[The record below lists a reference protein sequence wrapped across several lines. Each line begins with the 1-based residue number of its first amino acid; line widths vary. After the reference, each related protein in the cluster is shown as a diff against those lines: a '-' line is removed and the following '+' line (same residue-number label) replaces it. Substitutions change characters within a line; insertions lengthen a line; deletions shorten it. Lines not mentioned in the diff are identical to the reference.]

1 MRIPA
6 LPPSSAATH
15 PCAQLSQ
22 FLWTPKALNMTDA
35 EGNRLC
41 IQCNTS
47 VWGQNTAGGQFDAK
61 FAACLHDMG
70 ARQAEGVPY
79 LWRFIANADHDLSL
93 ITIVDDY
100 LMSETEGHNS
110 IIDAVND
117 RIRATLGPIRTEMDP
132 TSFAGMS
139 LARCPITSAIT
150 VSMPQKIEEA
160 TRTHFPEL
168 LDSPTRSPK
177 NPCSE
182 PAIKSLKSV
191 ADQMHLADLPANC
204 TNAHKPEL
212 TPEQKFV
219 QRANGSAAFPLRVMP
234 AISLPLHRVSCV
246 AARAPP
252 EARAVLKEI
261 YRYMFAHRHDGITYG
276 GGGLADRAEIDAS
289 MNASFSL
296 DDGAPADLEGTAD
309 GYLRSLRVNWH
320 ADHQGPRGMAAV

>member
-1 MRIPA
+1 
-6 LPPSSAATH
+6 
-15 PCAQLSQ
+15 
-22 FLWTPKALNMTDA
+22 MTT
-35 EGNRLC
+35 C
-41 IQCNTS
+41 
-47 VWGQNTAGGQFDAK
+47 
-61 FAACLHDMG
+61 
-70 ARQAEGVPY
+70 
-79 LWRFIANADHDLSL
+79 
-93 ITIVDDY
+93 
-100 LMSETEGHNS
+100 LMSETEGHHS

-168 LDSPTRSPK
+168 LDSQTRSPN

-182 PAIKSLKSV
+182 PAIKSLKAV

-252 EARAVLKEI
+252 EARVVYKNPTK
-261 YRYMFAHRHDGITYG
+261 YPCDTCRMSTSSVCKSD
-276 GGGLADRAEIDAS
+276 
-289 MNASFSL
+289 
-296 DDGAPADLEGTAD
+296 
-309 GYLRSLRVNWH
+309 
-320 ADHQGPRGMAAV
+320 